1 MIRRGSRTGDLLEG
15 CQCWGG
21 EEQGLSKRVHTHT
34 HDRAP
39 VVQHDSVPVE
49 TMPTF
54 PHYLADPLIERLR
67 ERNMRDDPTLE
78 ESKRPDALRTIDN
91 LVRDDEVTWLDL
103 LRKTADGTEGDD
115 GADAE
120 GAERGDVG
128 AGGDLVGREFV
139 VEAVAG
145 EEGDWDGVLRVGGG
159 LVGED
164 GDGTGRGAPGGGDGE
179 GGGGCEAGEGG
190 EAGAAYDGDPDGLC
204 CFLAGRGLG
213 IWLRGVGNYLDM
225 WRVR

>member
-1 MIRRGSRTGDLLEG
+1 
-15 CQCWGG
+15 
-21 EEQGLSKRVHTHT
+21 
-34 HDRAP
+34 
-39 VVQHDSVPVE
+39 
-49 TMPTF
+49 MPTF

-139 VEAVAG
+139 VEARGGRGRRLGRRVAG
-145 EEGDWDGVLRVGGG
+145 LVGG

-164 GDGTGRGAPGGGDGE
+164 GDGNWKGCPRGWGR
-179 GGGGCEAGEGG
+179 
-190 EAGAAYDGDPDGLC
+190 
-204 CFLAGRGLG
+204 
-213 IWLRGVGNYLDM
+213 
-225 WRVR
+225 